1 MKSIVTPAGLE
12 ALEAAAATSQAV
24 PGGVLRLGGSS
35 AEPPKDG
42 GVRAYPQPTQAVPIH
57 RPSLRVVT
65 HPLGCTLADRAG
77 YINLNALTPHD
88 AQDIVAALKGKSS

>member
-1 MKSIVTPAGLE
+1 MKSIVTPAGLK

-35 AEPPKDG
+35 VPPTDG
-42 GVRAYPQPTQAVPIH
+42 GVCAYPQPTPTAPIH

-77 YINLNALTPHD
+77 YINLNALTPQD
-88 AQDIVAALKGKSS
+88 AQDIVAALKGKLS